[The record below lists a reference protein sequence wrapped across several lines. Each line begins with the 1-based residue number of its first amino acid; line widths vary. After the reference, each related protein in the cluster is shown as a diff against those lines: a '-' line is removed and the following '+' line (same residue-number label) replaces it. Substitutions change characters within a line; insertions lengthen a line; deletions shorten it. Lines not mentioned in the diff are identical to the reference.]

1 MILKVTGVNK
11 HFNGVKAIS
20 DLSFEVQ
27 EGGITAL
34 IGPNGAGKTTLFDI
48 ITGFLRPDSGEVKFN
63 EKDITHLPP
72 HRISM
77 QGISRTFQTIRLFP
91 QMTVLDNI
99 MLGMKCNRWETM
111 LAALTRSRHM
121 LREEAGNRERA
132 LELLDMVGLRH
143 KQGHNA
149 DTLSYGQRRL
159 VEIVRTLAMD
169 AELYLF
175 DEPTSG
181 VYPEMIPKLLEVMRT
196 LNGKGKTV
204 LFIEHNMQAVR
215 DVAQKVVVLNYGK
228 KLAEGTPGEVLNN
241 TVVHEAYFGRRG
253 KVAS

>member
-1 MILKVTGVNK
+1 MILRVTGLNK
-11 HFNGVKAIS
+11 HFDGVEAVKN
-20 DLSFEVQ
+20 LSFEVQ
-27 EGGITAL
+27 KGSITAL

-48 ITGFLRPDSGEVKFN
+48 ITGFLRPDSGTIKY
-63 EKDITHLPP
+63 KDKNITNLPP
-72 HRISM
+72 NRISM

-99 MLGMKCNRWETM
+99 MLGMKGNRRETM
-111 LAALTRSRHM
+111 LSALTRSSRM
-121 LREEAGNRERA
+121 LQEESENQERA
-132 LELLDMVGLRH
+132 FKLLDIVGLRQ

-149 DTLSYGQRRL
+149 NTLSYGQRRL

-181 VYPEMIPKLLEVMRT
+181 VYPEMIPKLLEIMRT
-196 LNGKGKTV
+196 LNSRGKTI

-215 DVAQKVVVLNYGK
+215 DAAEKVIVLNYGN
-228 KLAEGTPGEVLNN
+228 KLAEGPPCEVLNN
-241 TVVHEAYFGRRG
+241 PVVHEAYFGRRS